1 MPKYLVRHT
10 TLLHNK
16 KTYGEGKEIE
26 LTEEQAAR
34 IPDFV
39 EPISEKKTSTT
50 KTSTKSTK
58 SDSKSESNKNS
69 EDSDPKQILK
79 NVVLSVLMAITA
91 RQMLKPTV

>member
-50 KTSTKSTK
+50 NNTVINNN
-58 SDSKSESNKNS
+58 DRKNLQTYS
-69 EDSDPKQILK
+69 YFICLCKIK
-79 NVVLSVLMAITA
+79 H
-91 RQMLKPTV
+91 

>member
-50 KTSTKSTK
+50 KTSTKS
-58 SDSKSESNKNS
+58 DSKSESNKNS
-69 EDSDPKQILK
+69 EDSEQQDGDKE
-79 NVVLSVLMAITA
+79 
-91 RQMLKPTV
+91 

>member
-1 MPKYLVRHT
+1 M
-10 TLLHNK
+10 HNK

-39 EPISEKKTSTT
+39 EPISEKKTSIT

-58 SDSKSESNKNS
+58 SDSKSESNKSS
-69 EDSDPKQILK
+69 EDGEQQDGDKE
-79 NVVLSVLMAITA
+79 
-91 RQMLKPTV
+91 